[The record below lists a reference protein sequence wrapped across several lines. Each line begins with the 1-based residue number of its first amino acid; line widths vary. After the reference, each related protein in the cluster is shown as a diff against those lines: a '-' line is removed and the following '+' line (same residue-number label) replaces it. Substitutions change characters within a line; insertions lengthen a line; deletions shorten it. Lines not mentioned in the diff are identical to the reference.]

1 MAQVDRIITAVGYP
15 IRREMLRRLAEH
27 PCRAGDLARGFAV
40 SRPAIC
46 KHARTLER
54 AGLIRATRSGRE
66 RVYRL
71 VPEAG
76 RAVRVAAAAI
86 DELSAFWDLAL
97 DAFRRVAEE
106 RR

>member
-1 MAQVDRIITAVGYP
+1 MAQVDDVLAAVGYP
-15 IRREMLRRLAEH
+15 IRREMLRRLAER
-27 PCRAGDLARGFAV
+27 PRRAGDLARGFSI

-71 VPEAG
+71 APEAG
-76 RAVRVAAAAI
+76 RALQGAATAI
-86 DELSAFWDLAL
+86 EELSAFWDIAL
-97 DAFRRVAEE
+97 DAFKRVAEE
-106 RR
+106 GE